1 MTDFEDLQDIVG
13 DTVQP
18 TKKAYG
24 KTFETDYEEDDYL
37 LMKKSMQSSL
47 AQHRRYGKPVE
58 VWTEAQKKMLADIDK
73 LLARPIR
80 VYEEDCTQQDS
91 EEVL

>member
-1 MTDFEDLQDIVG
+1 MMKGERMTYFEDIEKFVG

-18 TKKAYG
+18 TTKAYG
-24 KTFETDYEEDDYL
+24 KNKDVKEEVDEDIEDYENA
-37 LMKKSMQSSL
+37 KRSIQAKI
-47 AQHRRYGKPVE
+47 AQYNRHAKPVE

-80 VYEEDCTQQDS
+80 
-91 EEVL
+91 

>member
-1 MTDFEDLQDIVG
+1 MTDFEEIEQFVG

-18 TKKAYG
+18 TLMVYG
-24 KTFETDYEEDDYL
+24 KNIDVQEEIEEDIVEYENA
-37 LMKKSMQSSL
+37 KRSIQAKI
-47 AQHRRYGKPVE
+47 AQYNRHAKPVE

-80 VYEEDCTQQDS
+80 
-91 EEVL
+91 